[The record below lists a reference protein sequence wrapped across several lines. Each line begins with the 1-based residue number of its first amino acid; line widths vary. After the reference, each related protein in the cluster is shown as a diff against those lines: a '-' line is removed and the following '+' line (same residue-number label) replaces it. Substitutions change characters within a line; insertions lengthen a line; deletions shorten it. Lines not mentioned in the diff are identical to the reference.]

1 MTKQNVLNVLYIG
14 LGIALFMFVLYRAI
28 VLSITYDEVWLFYLA
43 SLPCSE
49 IMYDPNCFQSANN
62 HVLNTLLVK
71 LVLLIDDKT
80 IWLIRLP
87 NVLAFVLYYISG
99 IALFKQISSNKIF
112 QLSGV
117 LLASCMPFVLD
128 FFSLS
133 RGYGLALSFQL
144 CSMACL
150 LVYLNRFQY
159 KYLIIGFVTA
169 ALAVYSNF
177 TWLNFFIA
185 TWGVFNLSVYFFT
198 SKEKTIFSFLKLNL
212 PALCCTIILTL
223 LSFKPITYLR
233 QQDEFKWG
241 SNAWIDS
248 FHHFAKDLNYSN
260 SFGFAVLTQ
269 VFVFALFVLT
279 GYLMFKHFH
288 KNASTQFSKLLF
300 VFILL
305 CTLITITIAQRF
317 LLNVMYIDGRK
328 ALMYF
333 IFIPLLFL
341 FCLELLVKS
350 NTHFKNSIAV
360 LFTILFVGYNAFKI
374 NPKASKEWWFD
385 EYNSEVL
392 DYISKHQIPN
402 HNGITI
408 SWAFGSSFN
417 FYNKMVYNHKL
428 NPIEIIDDKLINDK
442 SAYYYIMHE
451 DKSKVPQNYILVEQF
466 GELGYLYQNT
476 H

>member
-1 MTKQNVLNVLYIG
+1 MKKQNVLNVVYIG

-28 VLSITYDEVWLFYLA
+28 ILSITYDEVWLFYLA

-49 IMYDPNCFQSANN
+49 IMFDPNCFQSANN

-87 NVLAFVLYYISG
+87 NVLAFILYYIG
-99 IALFKQISSNKIF
+99 VIALFKQISTNKIL
-112 QLSGV
+112 QLCGV
-117 LLASCMPFVLD
+117 LLASCSPFVID

-150 LVYLNRFQY
+150 LIYLNRFQY
-159 KYLIIGFVTA
+159 KYLIIGFATA

-177 TWLNFFIA
+177 TWLNYYLA
-185 TWGVFNLSVYFFT
+185 TWGVFNLIVYFFT

-223 LSFKPITYLR
+223 LSFKPIIYLR

-248 FHHFAKDLNYSN
+248 FHHFAKDLNYSD

-269 VFVFALFVLT
+269 VFVFALFVST

-305 CTLITITIAQRF
+305 CTLITITITQR
-317 LLNVMYIDGRK
+317 LILNVMYIDGRK
-328 ALMYF
+328 ALIYF

-360 LFTILFVGYNAFKI
+360 LFTILFVGYIAFKI
-374 NPKASKEWWFD
+374 NPKACREWRLD
-385 EYNSEVL
+385 EFNEEVL
-392 DYISKHQIPN
+392 DYICNHQIPN
-402 HNGITI
+402 HNGITT

-417 FYNKMVYNHKL
+417 FYNSMVYNNKL
-428 NPIEIIDDKLINDK
+428 NPIEIIDDKKTNII
-442 SAYYYIMHE
+442 SAYYYILHK
-451 DKSKVPQNYILVEQF
+451 DKHKVPQNYILVKQF
-466 GELGYLYQNT
+466 GEIGFLYQNT
-476 H
+476 Q